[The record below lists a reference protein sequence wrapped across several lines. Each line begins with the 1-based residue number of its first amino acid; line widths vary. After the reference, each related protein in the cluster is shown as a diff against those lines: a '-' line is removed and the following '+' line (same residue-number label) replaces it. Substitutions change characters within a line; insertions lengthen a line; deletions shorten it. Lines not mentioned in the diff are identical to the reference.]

1 MNEMNEQHFEFLP
14 NGRKADLQ
22 HKDVLIKRSPNLSIN
37 DEQSGIGSTCGD
49 QI

>member
-1 MNEMNEQHFEFLP
+1 MNEKHFEFLP
-14 NGRKADLQ
+14 NGRKADLP
-22 HKDVLIKRSPNLSIN
+22 HKEVSIKRSLNLSIN